1 MDTVRQSF
9 TTGKKTGMT
18 DTHLSAKFV
27 VLSKLLGYRISPH
40 RVRHTSVSIMLSN
53 SSDLKS
59 TSDMLGHSSVTL
71 TADTYMHPSLDRLRK
86 SQSKL
91 PFYGE

>member
-1 MDTVRQSF
+1 
-9 TTGKKTGMT
+9 MT